1 MRLLFSTIIIILIG
15 SLYNCQ
21 SENRDNS
28 RAYVEGK
35 ITGPQLDYN
44 KISILLKS
52 DDRNIAETIPNSSGQ
67 FVLSGPMLTDSF
79 SLVLNKKIRSFSS
92 SKTGCSISA
101 DSLEI
106 FIPEGNT
113 YVIFNEITLK

>member
-1 MRLLFSTIIIILIG
+1 MRLLFSTIIIFLIG
-15 SLYNCQ
+15 SLYSCQ

-28 RAYVEGK
+28 RAYVEGR
-35 ITGPQLDYN
+35 ITGNQLDYN

-52 DDRNIAETIPNSSGQ
+52 GDRNIAEAIPNGSGQ

-106 FIPEGNT
+106 LIPAGNP
-113 YVIFNEITLK
+113 YIVFNEITLK